1 MEMIY
6 MLTVRELRDI
16 LENVP
21 DHKRIIL
28 KVGSGYYEVTYTFD
42 DTVENTGTGHARL
55 YVVILEGRADGK

>member
-1 MEMIY
+1 

-28 KVGSGYYEVTYTFD
+28 KVGYGYYEVTGTWYTG
-42 DTVENTGTGHARL
+42 EQLIIESR
-55 YVVILEGRADGK
+55 